1 MIRKN
6 VPIGALL
13 KEKGY
18 ITEDQIQNALAYQ
31 KEHKGVK
38 LGEALI
44 ALSYVTEKQMLLALC
59 EKLQAPYLDVSQQY
73 VSVEAVELVPK
84 ALAQKYI
91 LLPISIQ
98 GNILSIIINDPLNY
112 YALED
117 IRQLTGYMIDV
128 GVCEKEPLSK
138 AIEYYYSEIDAKKAV
153 SKANNTIIDSEEDIL
168 NAVEDEDEDAP
179 IIRLLDTLVQRG
191 NATGASDI
199 HIEPFEKNTIV
210 RYRVDGMM
218 VEGVTLEKQI
228 HASLITRIKIVGN
241 LDIAEKRIPQ
251 DGHFRM
257 EINGR
262 KINLRVSVIP
272 TVYGEKAVMRL
283 LSEQGSIDHRGTY
296 GMTEENFNKFQKM
309 LKSPNGII
317 YLTGPTGSGKTTT
330 LYMALE
336 EFVKNPI
343 NISTIEDPVE
353 KNIQGINQMQV
364 NNQAGLTFERGLRAL
379 LRQDPDIIM
388 VGETRDA
395 ETASISVRAAITGH
409 LVFSTLHTNSA
420 IDSIVRLQDM
430 GLEPYMVANSVV
442 GVVAQRLVRK
452 VCPECCKTRPT
463 TEVER
468 KMLGDDCMEIREAV
482 GCHQCNG
489 TGYHGRIGIHEMLL
503 IDKKVRKMIANRESI
518 DDITDYAINEQGMIT
533 LKEGAVDLVREGIT
547 TMEELHKVAYYS
559 D

>member
-1 MIRKN
+1 
-6 VPIGALL
+6 
-13 KEKGY
+13 
-18 ITEDQIQNALAYQ
+18 
-31 KEHKGVK
+31 
-38 LGEALI
+38 
-44 ALSYVTEKQMLLALC
+44 
-59 EKLQAPYLDVSQQY
+59 
-73 VSVEAVELVPK
+73 
-84 ALAQKYI
+84 
-91 LLPISIQ
+91 
-98 GNILSIIINDPLNY
+98 
-112 YALED
+112 
-117 IRQLTGYMIDV
+117 
-128 GVCEKEPLSK
+128 
-138 AIEYYYSEIDAKKAV
+138 
-153 SKANNTIIDSEEDIL
+153 
-168 NAVEDEDEDAP
+168 
-179 IIRLLDTLVQRG
+179 
-191 NATGASDI
+191 
-199 HIEPFEKNTIV
+199 
-210 RYRVDGMM
+210 
-218 VEGVTLEKQI
+218 
-228 HASLITRIKIVGN
+228 
-241 LDIAEKRIPQ
+241 
-251 DGHFRM
+251 
-257 EINGR
+257 
-262 KINLRVSVIP
+262 
-272 TVYGEKAVMRL
+272 
-283 LSEQGSIDHRGTY
+283 
-296 GMTEENFNKFQKM
+296 
-309 LKSPNGII
+309 
-317 YLTGPTGSGKTTT
+317 
-330 LYMALE
+330 MALE

-452 VCPECCKTRPT
+452 VCPECCKTRPA

>member
-1 MIRKN
+1 
-6 VPIGALL
+6 
-13 KEKGY
+13 
-18 ITEDQIQNALAYQ
+18 
-31 KEHKGVK
+31 
-38 LGEALI
+38 
-44 ALSYVTEKQMLLALC
+44 ML
-59 EKLQAPYLDVSQQY
+59 
-73 VSVEAVELVPK
+73 
-84 ALAQKYI
+84 
-91 LLPISIQ
+91 
-98 GNILSIIINDPLNY
+98 
-112 YALED
+112 
-117 IRQLTGYMIDV
+117 DV
-128 GVCEKEPLSK
+128 GVCEKAPLSK
-138 AIEYYYSEIDAKKAV
+138 AIEYYYSEIDARQAV
-153 SKANNTIIDSEEDIL
+153 SKANDAIIEEDADIL

-179 IIRLLDTLVQRG
+179 IIRLLDTLIQRG

-199 HIEPFEKNTIV
+199 HVEPFEKNTIV

-228 HASLITRIKIVGN
+228 HASLITRIKIVSN

-257 EINGR
+257 ELNGR
-262 KINLRVSVIP
+262 GVNLRVSVIP

-296 GMTEENFNKFQKM
+296 GMNESNFEKFQKM

-317 YLTGPTGSGKTTT
+317 YITGPTGSGKTTT

-336 EFVKNPI
+336 EFVQRPI

-364 NNQAGLTFERGLRAL
+364 NNMAGLTFEKGLRAL

-452 VCPECCKTRPT
+452 VCTECAISRPAT
-463 TEVER
+463 DLDRAMIGEDINEV
-468 KMLGDDCMEIREAV
+468 KEAV
-482 GCHQCNG
+482 GCHHCNG
-489 TGYHGRIGIHEMLL
+489 TGYHGRVGIHEMLL
-503 IDKKVRKMIANRESI
+503 IDKKVRKMIADRATM
-518 DDITDYAINEQGMIT
+518 DDITDYVIEEQGMTT
-533 LKEGAVDLVREGIT
+533 LKQGAIELVRAGIT
-547 TMEELHKVAYYS
+547 TMEELNKVAYYA